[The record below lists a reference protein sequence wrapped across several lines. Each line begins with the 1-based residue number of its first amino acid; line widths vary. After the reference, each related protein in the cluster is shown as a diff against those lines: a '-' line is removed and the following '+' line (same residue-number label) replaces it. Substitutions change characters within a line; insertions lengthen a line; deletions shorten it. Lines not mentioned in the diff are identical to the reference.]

1 MMKHIAN
8 IITGL
13 RIIGSAL
20 LLLFPA
26 FSAEFYIIYVI
37 CGFSDMIDG
46 TIARRTGS
54 SSHLGARIDTAA
66 DLAFITGSLI
76 KILPKINL
84 PLWLWIWCIVIAGI
98 KIGNIIYGYL
108 FKKQFISLHTTM
120 NRLTGFLLFIL
131 PLTLSFIEMKYSF
144 IVVCSVAT
152 FAAIQEGFYVVK
164 NKKIITKSGDFSYEK
179 RYYQKRIRSKRF
191 K

>member
-8 IITGL
+8 IITGS
-13 RIIGSAL
+13 RIFGSAL

-66 DLAFITGSLI
+66 DLAFVAAAMI
-76 KILPKINL
+76 KVLPTLEL
-84 PLWLWIWCIVIAGI
+84 PMWLWIWGGVIAVI
-98 KIGNIIYGYL
+98 KIGSIIWGYASEGQL
-108 FKKQFISLHTTM
+108 VSLHSVM
-120 NRLTGFLLFIL
+120 NKITGAMLFLL
-131 PLTLSFIEMKYSF
+131 PLTLSFADVMYSSAA
-144 IVVCSVAT
+144 VCLVAT
-152 FAAIQEGFYVVK
+152 LAAIEEWAYVIK
-164 NKKIITKSGDFSYEK
+164 PRCK
-179 RYYQKRIRSKRF
+179 
-191 K
+191 